1 MNSLQRTSQPAR
13 VALIDSQEVYR
24 RGLES
29 LIDGHPDFHVVAEYR
44 SMSDAL
50 PATPLEV
57 DVVVVDSALAQGR
70 DFELCRQAGALVR
83 RSHVLR
89 VLMMVSEEE
98 PWRGNWPNSPGYMVQ
113 FLAKSCRRVVILDML
128 HLMTHT
134 PAPPY
139 CDQPAAVIVPFSVP
153 PPFSTLGN
161 ADKAI
166 LELLAEGKTNRAIAQ
181 ALYFSESSVKKHVGN
196 IFRELGCANRAQAAA
211 YYVVA
216 HAGDISRQ
224 SLQQ

>member
-1 MNSLQRTSQPAR
+1 MSSVQYNSQPAR

-44 SMSDAL
+44 SMSDTL
-50 PATPLEV
+50 PATPLDV
-57 DVVVVDSALAQGR
+57 DVVVVDSALAHGR

-83 RSHVLR
+83 RTDVLR
-89 VLMMVSEEE
+89 VLVMISEGE
-98 PWRGNWPNSPGYMVQ
+98 PWRGHWPSRPGYMMQ
-113 FLAKSCRRVVILDML
+113 FLAKSCGRTVILDML
-128 HLMTHT
+128 HVMTHT

-139 CDQPAAVIVPFSVP
+139 CDQPAAVIVPFSVS
-153 PPFSTLGN
+153 PFNTLGN
-161 ADKAI
+161 ADRTI
-166 LELLAEGKTNRAIAQ
+166 LELMAEGKTNRAIAQ

-216 HAGDISRQ
+216 HAGDVSHQ
-224 SLQQ
+224 SVQQ